1 MHYFSFSFLFF
12 LKIWGNHL
20 HFVFWTTVSEIFKWM
35 LNHPPLKYY
44 YYHCYPKWSNSK
56 PWNCTV
62 VCSGSKYLVWFGN
75 VYALCFFISSMSI
88 PLLYFPPMNEIAQYC
103 FSPLILLSVETA
115 PPHDDVSKLPGSQN
129 PTEQLLCGFFLRQ
142 TASVTPPLPP

>member
-1 MHYFSFSFLFF
+1 
-12 LKIWGNHL
+12 
-20 HFVFWTTVSEIFKWM
+20 M

-142 TASVTPPLPP
+142 TASVTPPLHRWERTAQRGAPSPPMISGS